1 MKIFIFLILI
11 NLPYNTLSQSESQA
25 RKQIERTNRER
36 ARISTKE
43 TKKAIRRHWSN
54 QTPEVRRSVRRN
66 ARRQKRS
73 KRKSRSVRKYR
84 KSRSRSRSRRDGNI
98 SVVTPYTP
106 FGYGCV
112 VPKSIL

>member
-43 TKKAIRRHWSN
+43 TKKAIRRHWAN
-54 QTPEVRRSVRRN
+54 QTPEVRRSIRRN

-73 KRKSRSVRKYR
+73 
-84 KSRSRSRSRRDGNI
+84 RR
-98 SVVTPYTP
+98 
-106 FGYGCV
+106 
-112 VPKSIL
+112 